1 MPILTMANVR
11 DTEVEGVAVR
21 AVELLAPGASE
32 LKMLDESEHRRAIR
46 FVNPSDASAFLA
58 GRLALRLFA
67 AELEGVPPETLV
79 ADFQCPRCGG
89 RKGDHGR
96 PGYALN
102 DGHPGPL
109 LSLSR
114 TSGWVLLAGVVRGGA
129 LRGVGIDAEK
139 IDRTAFP
146 GFDGLVLTPQ
156 ERMGLASGTT
166 AEGHHQR
173 ARLWAR
179 KEAFLKAIGEGLE
192 RDPASCDVTGD
203 RLEGVAL
210 VDLEP
215 GRLGLPSGTVA
226 ALATLGDGS

>member
-1 MPILTMANVR
+1 MANVR
-11 DTEVEGVAVR
+11 ETEVGGVVAR

-32 LKMLDESEHRRAIR
+32 LKLLDESEHLRAMR
-46 FVNPSDASAFLA
+46 FLKPSDASDFLA

-67 AELEGVPPETLV
+67 AELADVPPETLV
-79 ADFQCPRCGG
+79 TDFQCPRCGG
-89 RKGDHGR
+89 GKGDHGR
-96 PGYALN
+96 PGYILQ
-102 DGHPGPL
+102 DGSPGPL

-114 TSGWVLLAGVVRGGA
+114 TSGWVLLAGVVGGDA
-129 LRGVGIDAEK
+129 VRGVGIDAEK
-139 IDRTAFP
+139 ISRTAFP
-146 GFDGLVLTPQ
+146 GFDHLVLTPL
-156 ERMGLASGTT
+156 ERRGLAAGTT
-166 AEGHHQR
+166 AEGNRQR

-215 GRLGLPSGTVA
+215 GWLGIPSGTVA
-226 ALATLGDGS
+226 ALATLGGRS